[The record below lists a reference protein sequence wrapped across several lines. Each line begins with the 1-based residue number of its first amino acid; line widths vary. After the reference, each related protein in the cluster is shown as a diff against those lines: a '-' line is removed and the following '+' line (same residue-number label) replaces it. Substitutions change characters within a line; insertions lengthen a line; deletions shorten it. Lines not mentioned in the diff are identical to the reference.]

1 MSEVLF
7 SASAVRPA
15 SDAEDSTA
23 GQTAGMQ
30 GSKSLPWVLPYVHG
44 QQAVHMES
52 FTGTIAAFTGNSANR
67 I

>member
-1 MSEVLF
+1 MQESKSLSLRPKVF
-7 SASAVRPA
+7 SRLDQMYTLA
-15 SDAEDSTA
+15 
-23 GQTAGMQ
+23 MQ

-52 FTGTIAAFTGNSANR
+52 FTGTIAAFTGNSVNR